1 MVYIS
6 QKQLEQ
12 RWDEAPDEIRDAV
25 FSDIDNSVLD
35 SVSKSYSL
43 DEEKQKDL
51 AYLCLLVFLGFIT
64 TKELYNQ
71 LLEFFEGNTKNA
83 YDVYTV
89 LDQKLFSPVRQI
101 VNAFYK
107 AHWTP
112 AQIVENASTA
122 IEEPKLEERVNLKKS
137 PVEQVQ
143 AVNLKTE
150 PIEKIP
156 SSPGPVIIKVANQ
169 QETPKPPQSTSFSQQ
184 SAPLKPVSRAE
195 LFSPHTFHTR
205 YDASSQKQEVPAQ
218 VVQVDKKKNEQTPSV
233 ADTGP
238 VILHQKEDSIPVAQ
252 MAKFKEYKN
261 ASPGGFLGSFGS
273 LFSRKQDVIQ
283 TPRVSVEM
291 PPPVSIPNG
300 IPQKEDTAQD
310 VAVRVKDFGKKQAP
324 PLQYKD
330 YRAYLDSR
338 DEQ

>member
-1 MVYIS
+1 MKIS
-6 QKQLEQ
+6 REKILERWEEIPIELKEILYDDSFDSAVLSFLVVEQLSDDLF
-12 RWDEAPDEIRDAV
+12 WDIQDVIKG
-25 FSDIDNSVLD
+25 VLFGFIEPK
-35 SVSKSYSL
+35 KSYEFL
-43 DEEKQKDL
+43 NEKIGEAGKAL
-51 AYLCLLVFLGFIT
+51 RAY
-64 TKELYNQ
+64 Q
-71 LLEFFEGNTKNA
+71 LLNDRIFSKWKPLIQS
-83 YDVYTV
+83 VYE
-89 LDQKLFSPVRQI
+89 K
-101 VNAFYK
+101 Y
-107 AHWTP
+107 
-112 AQIVENASTA
+112 ASLNVMGATT

-169 QETPKPPQSTSFSQQ
+169 QETPKPPQPTSFSQQ
-184 SAPLKPVSRAE
+184 SAPLKPISRAE

-205 YDASSQKQEVPAQ
+205 YDASSQKQEASTQ
-218 VVQVDKKKNEQTPSV
+218 FVQVDKKKNEQAPSV

-273 LFSRKQDVIQ
+273 LFSRKQDTIQ

-300 IPQKEDTAQD
+300 IPQKEDATQG